1 MRLDAGDDLGNR
13 RTARAKSVHNGL
25 LEVEAIADY
34 LFYCHSERGEGSSCR
49 KSQIPHP
56 PKQVRNNKFHM
67 RLANKVALITG
78 GTSGIGEA
86 TALLFA
92 KEGAK
97 VAVTGRNESR
107 GRAMAAQLLERGS
120 EAIFLRSDVRNAE
133 ECHRAVEVTVRSFG
147 RLDIL
152 FNNAGVFYPD
162 TTLECS
168 EEKWDLQ
175 IDINLKGTF
184 LMSKFALPSM
194 IAQGSGVII
203 NNSSGWGIVGG
214 DKAVAY
220 CASKGGVVLL
230 TKAMAIDHGR
240 QGIRVNCICPG
251 DVDTP
256 MLPQD
261 ARLRGLDWNAYIAGC
276 ANRPM
281 GRIGT
286 AEEIAKAVLFLAS
299 DDSSFMTG
307 AALVVDG
314 GGTAD

>member
-1 MRLDAGDDLGNR
+1 MRL
-13 RTARAKSVHNGL
+13 
-25 LEVEAIADY
+25 
-34 LFYCHSERGEGSSCR
+34 ER
-49 KSQIPHP
+49 Q
-56 PKQVRNNKFHM
+56 
-67 RLANKVALITG
+67 VALITG

-86 TALLFA
+86 TAYVFA
-92 KEGAK
+92 REGAAVAITGRK
-97 VAVTGRNESR
+97 ETSGHAVT
-107 GRAMAAQLLERGS
+107 AKILENGGK
-120 EAIFLRSDVRNAE
+120 AIFLRTDVRKAAE
-133 ECHRAVEVTVRSFG
+133 CDRAVRETVDCFG

-152 FNNAGVFYPD
+152 FNNAGIFYPHD
-162 TTLECS
+162 TLECS
-168 EEKWDLQ
+168 EEEWDEQ

-184 LMSKFALPSM
+184 LMSKAALPGL
-194 IAQGSGVII
+194 IAQGRGVII

-220 CASKGGVVLL
+220 CASKGGVVLM

-251 DVDTP
+251 DVETP

-261 ARLRGLDWNAYIAGC
+261 ARMRGLRWEDYLAGC
-276 ANRPM
+276 ANRPL
-281 GRIGT
+281 GRVGT

-299 DDSSFMTG
+299 DESSFMTG

>member
-1 MRLDAGDDLGNR
+1 MRLN
-13 RTARAKSVHNGL
+13 
-25 LEVEAIADY
+25 
-34 LFYCHSERGEGSSCR
+34 
-49 KSQIPHP
+49 Q
-56 PKQVRNNKFHM
+56 Q
-67 RLANKVALITG
+67 VALITG

-92 KEGAK
+92 REGARL
-97 VAVTGRNESR
+97 AITGRNEKR
-107 GRAMAAQLLERGS
+107 GHAVS
-120 EAIFLRSDVRNAE
+120 EAILKSGGQAIFLRTDVRRAAE
-133 ECHRAVEVTVRSFG
+133 CVRAVRETVGAFG

-152 FNNAGVFYPD
+152 FNNAGVFYPHD
-162 TTLECS
+162 TLECS
-168 EEKWDLQ
+168 EEEWDEQ

-184 LMSKFALPSM
+184 LMSKSALPAM
-194 IAQGSGVII
+194 IAQGRGVII

-214 DKAVAY
+214 DRAVAY

-256 MLPQD
+256 MLPGD
-261 ARLRGLDWNAYIAGC
+261 AKMRGLKWEDYITGC
-276 ANRPM
+276 AKRPL

-286 AEEIAKAVLFLAS
+286 AQEIAKAVLFLAS
-299 DDSSFMTG
+299 EDSSFMTG

>member
-1 MRLDAGDDLGNR
+1 
-13 RTARAKSVHNGL
+13 
-25 LEVEAIADY
+25 
-34 LFYCHSERGEGSSCR
+34 
-49 KSQIPHP
+49 
-56 PKQVRNNKFHM
+56 M

-78 GTSGIGEA
+78 GSSGIGEA
-86 TALLFA
+86 TAVLFA
-92 KEGAK
+92 GEGAC
-97 VAVTGRNESR
+97 VGVTGRDEKR
-107 GRAMAAQLLERGS
+107 GQAVRDKIVQEGGK
-120 EAIFLRSDVRNAE
+120 AIFIRTDVRQADDCRRSVDE
-133 ECHRAVEVTVRSFG
+133 TLRAFG
-147 RLDIL
+147 KLDIV
-152 FNNAGVFYPD
+152 FNNAGVFYPH

-168 EEKWDLQ
+168 EEEWDLQ

-184 LMSKFALPSM
+184 LMSKAALPHM
-194 IAQGSGVII
+194 IRQGSGVIV

-214 DKAVAY
+214 DKAAAY

-256 MLPQD
+256 MLPED
-261 ARLRGLDWNAYIAGC
+261 ARLRGAKWLDYVAGC
-276 ANRPM
+276 AARPL

-286 AEEIAKAVLFLAS
+286 PDEIAKAVLFLAC

>member
-1 MRLDAGDDLGNR
+1 MRL
-13 RTARAKSVHNGL
+13 
-25 LEVEAIADY
+25 
-34 LFYCHSERGEGSSCR
+34 
-49 KSQIPHP
+49 Q
-56 PKQVRNNKFHM
+56 
-67 RLANKVALITG
+67 NKVALITG

-86 TALLFA
+86 TAILFA

-97 VAVTGRNESR
+97 VAITGRNEKR
-107 GRAMAAQLLERGS
+107 GHAVTEQILQDGGQ
-120 EAIFLRSDVRNAE
+120 AIFIRTDVRKAY
-133 ECHRAVEVTVRSFG
+133 ECSRAVDESVRAFG

-152 FNNAGVFYPD
+152 FNNAGVFYPH
-162 TTLECS
+162 TTVDCT
-168 EEKWDLQ
+168 EEEWDLQ

-184 LMSKFALPSM
+184 LMSKFALPAM
-194 IAQGSGVII
+194 INQRSGVII

-214 DKAVAY
+214 DAAVAY

-251 DVDTP
+251 DVETP
-256 MLPQD
+256 MLPED
-261 ARLRGLDWNAYIAGC
+261 ARMRGLKWEDYLAGC
-276 ANRPM
+276 SSRPL

-286 AEEIAKAVLFLAS
+286 AEEIAKAALFLAS

-307 AALVVDG
+307 ATLVVDG

>member
-1 MRLDAGDDLGNR
+1 MRLR
-13 RTARAKSVHNGL
+13 
-25 LEVEAIADY
+25 
-34 LFYCHSERGEGSSCR
+34 
-49 KSQIPHP
+49 
-56 PKQVRNNKFHM
+56 
-67 RLANKVALITG
+67 NKVALITG

-92 KEGAK
+92 NEGAK
-97 VAVTGRNESR
+97 VTITGRNEAR
-107 GRAMAAQLLERGS
+107 GNEVTDLILKDGGQ
-120 EAIFLRSDVRNAE
+120 AIFIQTDVSKAHDCR
-133 ECHRAVEVTVRSFG
+133 RAVDEPVPASRRRDTR
-147 RLDIL
+147 
-152 FNNAGVFYPD
+152 FNNASVFFAHTALD
-162 TTLECS
+162 CS
-168 EEKWDLQ
+168 EQEWDLQ

-184 LMSKFALPSM
+184 LMSKFALPGM

-203 NNSSGWGIVGG
+203 NNSSGWGLVGG
-214 DKAVAY
+214 DAAVAY

-256 MLPQD
+256 MLPED
-261 ARLRGLDWNAYIAGC
+261 ARLRGLNWDKYLAGC

-286 AEEIAKAVLFLAS
+286 PDEIAKAALFLAS

-307 AALVVDG
+307 AALAADG